1 MTDTSTDAPRFVF
14 GKNWENFVDKH
25 LTEER
30 VRIAQE
36 HLLRFLK
43 LPDLTGKRML
53 DIGCGSGLHSLAA
66 LRANVRELVSFDYDA
81 NSVATTRK
89 LHDLS
94 GRPAHWRIAQGSVL
108 DKAYMDSLGSFDIVY
123 SWVCCTTPGISGR
136 RFATPPTALRRAGC
150 FTSRSTPRM
159 FSSIR
164 PPSSGSMSSAATIA
178 AAGSLSVI

>member
-1 MTDTSTDAPRFVF
+1 MTDAASDAPRFAF

-30 VRIAQE
+30 VRNAQE

-43 LPDLTGKRML
+43 LPDVTGKRML

-94 GRPAHWRIAQGSVL
+94 GRRNQS
-108 DKAYMDSLGSFDIVY
+108 
-123 SWVCCTTPGISGR
+123 
-136 RFATPPTALRRAGC
+136 
-150 FTSRSTPRM
+150 
-159 FSSIR
+159 
-164 PPSSGSMSSAATIA
+164 
-178 AAGSLSVI
+178 